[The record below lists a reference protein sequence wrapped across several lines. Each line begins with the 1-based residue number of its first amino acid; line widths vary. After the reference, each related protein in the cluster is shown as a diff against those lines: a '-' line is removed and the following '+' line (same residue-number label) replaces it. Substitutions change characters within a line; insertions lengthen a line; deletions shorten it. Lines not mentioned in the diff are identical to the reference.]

1 MAKLLIAAL
10 AVAGLA
16 AAAQYGLR
24 SRAPQPESAP
34 HQQLRNVREAAG
46 RIEGVA
52 QQRVDEALRRTSD
65 APQP

>member
-24 SRAPQPESAP
+24 SREPAPESAP

-46 RIEGVA
+46 RIEGEA